1 MKKGILFDL
10 DGTLWDATRQ
20 MLPAWQRV
28 MTRHSL
34 FDVKLTHAVM
44 QSLMGKTVPQIADIL
59 LPDAVSSESIAVINE
74 CCKEELID
82 LSRNGGILYPDV
94 AQTLDQLQKRY
105 ALFIVSNCQD
115 GYIQTFLDYYRFR
128 NLIADFESHGG
139 TGLTKGENI
148 RLVVTRNHLDR
159 VFYLGDTQ
167 SDADAAHF
175 AGIPFVH
182 ASYGFGNVSNE
193 ERKITSFREVTNI
206 AEEILCAE

>member
-28 MTRHSL
+28 MERH
-34 FDVKLTHAVM
+34 FIHEVTLTHAVM

-59 LPDAVSSESIAVINE
+59 LPDAASAEGIAVINE
-74 CCKEELID
+74 CCNEELID
-82 LSRNGGILYPDV
+82 LSRNGGTLYPDV

-115 GYIQTFLDYYRFR
+115 GYIQTFLDYYRLR
-128 NLIADFESHGG
+128 DLIADFESHGA
-139 TGLTKGENI
+139 TGLSKGENI
-148 RLVVTRNHLDR
+148 RLVVTRNHLDK

-182 ASYGFGNVSNE
+182 ASYGFGNVPNE
-193 ERKITSFREVTNI
+193 ERKIAAFREVADI
-206 AEEILCAE
+206 AEQLLCGQ